1 MAQWVK
7 NACLARLMTS
17 VQPLEP
23 IHIKVEGKTGPI
35 KLSSDLYIY
44 MYLLMIINKMKKLK

>member
-23 IHIKVEGKTGPI
+23 IHVKVEGKTRPT
-35 KLSSDLYIY
+35 KLSFDLYIY
-44 MYLLMIINKMKKLK
+44 TYLFMIMNKMKKLK